1 MRLREQI
8 RHRAASPLLRRSRGR
23 SIINSL
29 NELLIRNANNKR
41 ITQESV
47 RATQAR
53 STQKNRRQE

>member
-1 MRLREQI
+1 MRERRRIQPPVEN
-8 RHRAASPLLRRSRGR
+8 PLLQRPDGR

>member
-1 MRLREQI
+1 MRVRGRIRLQI
-8 RHRAASPLLRRSRGR
+8 ENPLLQRPDGR

-29 NELLIRNANNKR
+29 NELLIRNANKKR